1 MHEYATM
8 IPESF
13 LQVQVV
19 VFIICKFGLLY
30 YESHWELQILIVIL
44 SVHGKNQSRSAFEI
58 TRLLGSATF
67 KFLSTLKKKN
77 SLIIIR
83 LEKEDAKAHSV
94 VDNSRRTLLF

>member
-1 MHEYATM
+1 MHEDPTM

-19 VFIICKFGLLY
+19 VLIICKFGLLY
-30 YESHWELQILIVIL
+30 YESHWELQILIMRLYVQ
-44 SVHGKNQSRSAFEI
+44 GKNQSRSAFEI

-67 KFLSTLKKKN
+67 KFLSTFKIN
-77 SLIIIR
+77 SFIIIR

-94 VDNSRRTLLF
+94 VGNSRRILLF